1 MLNQSHCKLNTL
13 KFQSHLLNWYKFI
26 QPLYQKYVPSS
37 IRHRRNIQHCKLD
50 DVLVISLLCWQV
62 ELKITTQLRF
72 YYFLQNNIL
81 IKLPEDFSVKATFE
95 SEY

>member
-37 IRHRRNIQHCKLD
+37 IRNTLFYNI
-50 DVLVISLLCWQV
+50 IY
-62 ELKITTQLRF
+62 ERI
-72 YYFLQNNIL
+72 
-81 IKLPEDFSVKATFE
+81 
-95 SEY
+95 